1 MKAYQK
7 MLMIVASLSLGLL
20 FVFPMWKIYLKA
32 PQYPEGLELHI
43 WVNKLGGSSESVL
56 QNFNILNHY
65 IGMKPIHAASF
76 AELQFMPYIVIA
88 FMVTGVLVGLVG
100 KRKLVLGWTGLLM
113 LAGAAGIVDF
123 YLWLVNF
130 GTNLDPMAAIKVPG
144 MTYIPPLLGNKQ
156 LLNFEALSLPALGSL
171 GIFMAITIAGLSYIF
186 SLRNQTINP
195 VHEKGK
201 VAVA

>member
-7 MLMIVASLSLGLL
+7 VLMIVAALSLGLL
-20 FVFPMWKIYLKA
+20 FMFPMWKIYLKA

-65 IGMKPIHAASF
+65 IGMEPIHADSF
-76 AELQFMPYIVIA
+76 AELQYMPYIVLF
-88 FMVTGVLVGLVG
+88 FMVTGVLIGLAG
-100 KRKLVLGWTGLLM
+100 KRTLVLSWSVLLM
-113 LAGAAGIVDF
+113 VAGAAGILDF
-123 YLWLVNF
+123 YLWLVKF

-144 MTYIPPLLGNKQ
+144 MTYIPPLLGSKV

-171 GIFMAITIAGLSYIF
+171 GIFLGISLSLLAWF
-186 SLRNQTINP
+186 LNRKASNTQQVSRAKHAM
-195 VHEKGK
+195 V
-201 VAVA
+201 

>member
-1 MKAYQK
+1 MKIYQK
-7 MLMIVASLSLGLL
+7 VLMIVAALSLGLL

-65 IGMKPIHAASF
+65 IGMEPIHAESF
-76 AELQFMPYIVIA
+76 AELKFMPYIVIA
-88 FMVTGVLVGLVG
+88 FMVTGVLVGLIG
-100 KRKLVLGWTGLLM
+100 RKKLVLGWSGMLM
-113 LAGAAGIVDF
+113 VAGAAGILDF
-123 YLWLVNF
+123 YLWLVKF
-130 GTNLDPMAAIKVPG
+130 GTNLDPKAAIKVPG

-171 GIFMAITIAGLSYIF
+171 GIFLAISLSVLVYYF
-186 SLRNQTINP
+186 SLKNKTVTRGISS
-195 VHEKGK
+195 GK
-201 VAVA
+201 VLVR

>member
-1 MKAYQK
+1 MKIYQK
-7 MLMIVASLSLGLL
+7 VLMIVAALSLGLL

-65 IGMKPIHAASF
+65 IGMEPIHAESF
-76 AELQFMPYIVIA
+76 AELKFMPYIVIA
-88 FMVTGVLVGLVG
+88 FMVTGVLVGLIG
-100 KRKLVLGWTGLLM
+100 RKKLVLGWSGMLM
-113 LAGAAGIVDF
+113 VAGAAGILDF
-123 YLWLVNF
+123 YLWLVKF
-130 GTNLDPMAAIKVPG
+130 GTNLDPKAAIKVPG

-171 GIFMAITIAGLSYIF
+171 GIFLAISLSLVVYYF
-186 SLRNQTINP
+186 SLKNKTVTRDISS
-195 VHEKGK
+195 GK
-201 VAVA
+201 VLVR